1 MANTMKRLKS
11 PLFRSLARTLVCALP
26 TTLLACSA
34 EQGPESAQ
42 DANSAESAAALGVE
56 VPTCS
61 QGASSGF
68 TASSGALG
76 LTMGS
81 GVTSLVLGVVNG
93 YVTVNG
99 FACVK
104 QDSNGVITKLT
115 PTMVK
120 KVSIL
125 GTTADEKVV
134 LDTLSGAL
142 GSMLSA
148 TGGITI
154 DMVSG
159 ADSFSLRGS
168 NAADKWTA
176 GMDSGNVYFE
186 ISGDKFAD
194 VLVKN
199 ADTYAISLSGGADVF
214 TAQGGAISA
223 SNLAGSTVATLTPVT
238 AALAI
243 NGGDGDDT
251 ITGGNGADVIDGGN
265 GNDIFKA
272 SAVGDGDDT
281 FTGGAGKDKA
291 DYSVRTAALKIVM
304 DGSTAS
310 GDTTSSEADKIGS
323 DVEDLVGGSAADTL
337 TGNVNSNH
345 IQGGDGDDVISG
357 GAGNGTCSLD
367 VDVLDGEAGND
378 KFDQGSTADCGDTLN
393 GGAGTD
399 TVDYENRT
407 GDLTIL
413 LDTAA
418 NDGESGEKDNIKA
431 DVEVVLGG
439 QGNDTITGSAN
450 ADEIHGGPG
459 NDTINAGGGN
469 DKLTGNSGND
479 TLNGEAGDDT
489 FIEGGVDTAYNLMAA
504 ENFGDD
510 DDTINGGTHDTTGV
524 DTVDYS
530 GRTGDLTV
538 TLCLDSAHLTGAASG
553 QSLPAACSD
562 HDGEAT
568 EQDSVVNVTHVIGG
582 TGDDALTGTAADDIL
597 EGGAGDDT
605 LIGGAGNDFL
615 YGDADDDTLEGDDGN
630 DTLDSGA
637 HAVKDTLDG
646 DAASTQSGDG
656 DVCIYDST
664 TDVVHDCEL

>member
-1 MANTMKRLKS
+1 MKRFKS

-26 TTLLACSA
+26 STLIACSA
-34 EQGPESAQ
+34 EQGPQSAQ
-42 DANSAESAAALGVE
+42 DADTAESAAALGVE

-61 QGASSGF
+61 QAANSGF

-81 GVTSLVLGVVNG
+81 GVTSLVMGVVNG

-99 FACVK
+99 YTCVK
-104 QDSNGVITKLT
+104 QDSNGVVTKLT
-115 PTMVK
+115 PTLVK

-125 GTTADEKVV
+125 GTSADEKVV
-134 LDTLSGAL
+134 IDTLSGSL
-142 GSMLSA
+142 GSMISA

-168 NAADKWTA
+168 NSADKWTA

-194 VLVKN
+194 VVVKN
-199 ADTYAISLSGGADVF
+199 ADTYALSLSGGADVF

-223 SNLAGSTVATLTPVT
+223 SNLAGSTVASITPVT
-238 AALAI
+238 AALTI
-243 NGGDGDDT
+243 NGGDGDDI
-251 ITGGNGADVIDGGN
+251 ITGGNGADTIDGGN

-272 SAVGDGDDT
+272 SAVGDGNDK
-281 FTGGAGKDKA
+281 FTGGAGTDKV
-291 DYSVRTAALKIVM
+291 DYSVRTAALKVVM

-310 GDTTSSEADKIGS
+310 GDTATSEADKIGS
-323 DVEDLVGGSAADTL
+323 DVEDLVGGTGADTL
-337 TGNVNSNH
+337 TGNTNSNH
-345 IQGGDGDDVISG
+345 IQGGDGDDVING
-357 GAGNGTCSLD
+357 GAGNATCASD
-367 VDVLDGEAGND
+367 VDILDGEGGND
-378 KFDQGSTADCGDTLN
+378 KFDQGSAADCGDTLN

-399 TVDYENRT
+399 TVDYENRMN
-407 GDLTIL
+407 GLVIL

-418 NDGESGEKDNIKA
+418 NDGETGEKDNIKA

-439 QGNDTITGSAN
+439 QGNDVITGSAN

-459 NDTINAGGGN
+459 DDVINAGGGN
-469 DKLTGNSGND
+469 DKITGNSGND

-489 FIEGGVDTAYNLMAA
+489 FVEGGVDAAYHLMAA
-504 ENFGDD
+504 ENFGDGND
-510 DDTINGGTHDTTGV
+510 IVNGGTHDTTGV
-524 DTVDYS
+524 DTMDYT
-530 GRTGDLTV
+530 GRSAALTV
-538 TLCLDSAHLTGAASG
+538 TLCMDAAHLTGAASG

-562 HDGEAT
+562 HDGEST
-568 EQDSVVNVTHVIGG
+568 EQDSVVNVTHLIGG
-582 TGDDALTGTAADDIL
+582 TLGDSLTGTPTDDIL

-615 YGDADDDTLEGDDGN
+615 YGDAGDDTLEGDDGN
-630 DTLDSGA
+630 DTIDTGA
-637 HAVKDTLDG
+637 HSASGHDTVDG
-646 DAASTQSGDG
+646 DAGGVNAGDG
-656 DVCIYDST
+656 DVCIYDAT
-664 TDVVHDCEL
+664 TDTFADCEL

>member
-1 MANTMKRLKS
+1 MKRYKS

-26 TTLLACSA
+26 TTLLACSV
-34 EQGPESAQ
+34 EQGQNSAQ
-42 DANSAESAAALGVE
+42 ETDTAESAAALGVE

-61 QGASSGF
+61 QGANSGF

-76 LTMGS
+76 LVMGS

-99 FACVK
+99 FTCVK

-115 PTMVK
+115 PTLVK

-125 GTTADEKVV
+125 GTSADEKVV

-142 GSMLSA
+142 GGMVSA

-168 NAADKWTA
+168 NSADKWTA

-214 TAQGGAISA
+214 TAQGGAITA
-223 SNLAGSTVATLTPVT
+223 TNLAGAQVTALTPVT

-243 NGGDGDDT
+243 NGGDGDDI
-251 ITGGNGADVIDGGN
+251 ITGGNGADTIDGGN

-272 SAVGDGDDT
+272 SAVGDGNDS
-281 FTGGAGKDKA
+281 FKGGAGTDKA
-291 DYSVRTAALKIVM
+291 DYSVRTADLGVTM
-304 DGSTAS
+304 DGSTLS
-310 GDTTSSEADKIGS
+310 GDKTTMEGDTIGS
-323 DVEDLVGGSAADTL
+323 DVEDFVAGS
-337 TGNVNSNH
+337 GNDAIMGNTNSNH
-345 IQGGDGDDVISG
+345 IQGGDGDDVLSG
-357 GAGNGTCSLD
+357 GPGNGTCTAD
-367 VDVLDGEAGND
+367 VDILDGENGND
-378 KFDQGSTADCGDTLN
+378 KFDQGSAADCGDTLN

-399 TVDYENRT
+399 TVDYENRMNA
-407 GDLTIL
+407 LVIL

-431 DVEVVLGG
+431 DVEIVLGG
-439 QGNDTITGSAN
+439 QGNDTITGSPN

-459 NDTINAGGGN
+459 DDVINAGAGN
-469 DKLTGNSGND
+469 DKITGNSGND

-489 FIEGGVDTAYNLMAA
+489 FLEGAVDGLFNLTNP
-504 ENFGDD
+504 ENYGDGND
-510 DDTINGGTHDTTGV
+510 ILNGGTHDTTGI
-524 DTVDYS
+524 DTADYS
-530 GRTGDLTV
+530 GRTNALAI
-538 TLCLDSAHLTGAASG
+538 TLCADGAHLTGAASG
-553 QSLPAACSD
+553 QNLPAACSD
-562 HDGEAT
+562 HDGEST
-568 EQDSVVNVTHVIGG
+568 EQDSVVNVTHLIGG
-582 TGDDALTGTAADDIL
+582 TAGDTLTGAATDDIL
-597 EGGAGDDT
+597 EGGAGGDT

-615 YGDADDDTLEGDDGN
+615 YGDAGDDTLEGDDGN

-637 HAVKDTLDG
+637 HTVKDTLDG

-656 DVCIYDST
+656 DVCIYDAT
-664 TDVVHDCEL
+664 TDTVHDCEL